1 MPEPDDLIVRGGTV
15 YTPLGPRAA
24 SIHVSAGRI
33 RALDDG
39 ATPAREVSDAT
50 GLLVLPGAIDVHVHS
65 RDPGA
70 PEKEDFGSLT
80 AAAAVGGV
88 TTVIDMPNT
97 VPGVDGAEV
106 FADKTDIAAR
116 TALVDFGLW
125 GLIRAGS
132 TPSRIEE
139 LAEAGAIGFKAY
151 LGYAWRRSTRQVVQ
165 ALDHEAADLE
175 PPPDYGTV
183 AALAPGALR
192 WGLPIVLH
200 AEDAGVLA
208 ASTRGIVNYEDIL
221 AARPPLAEA
230 VAVAAAGEIAKA
242 TGTHLHIAH
251 LSSAAGLAAGRA
263 AVAGGA
269 RLTMETCPQYLW
281 LSEDDAER
289 LGPVLKMYPPVRTAE
304 DRGALRQG
312 LGAGDIAIVAT
323 DHAPHSDQ
331 EKIGQTWAG
340 AAAGSPGVQ
349 TLLLSS
355 LELGQRMGDLGAAVR
370 WVAQNPA
377 AMFRLPGKGR
387 IEPGADADLVLV
399 DPRER
404 TQVRSDQMY
413 SRQRHGALEGMQ
425 FGFAVRRVYSRGEL
439 VAFGG
444 KPTGTP
450 GRGRLVSPPRPGSTG
465 HA

>member
-1 MPEPDDLIVRGGTV
+1 LPEPDDLVVHGGTV
-15 YTPLGPRAA
+15 YTPAGPRQA
-24 SIHVSAGRI
+24 SIHVSGGRI

-39 ATPAREVSDAT
+39 QAPAREIGDAT

-70 PEKEDFGSLT
+70 AEKEDFASLT

-97 VPGVDGAEV
+97 VPGVDGADV
-106 FADKTDIAAR
+106 FAVKADIAASK
-116 TALVDFGLW
+116 ALVDFGLW
-125 GLIRAGS
+125 GLIRGGS

-139 LAEAGAIGFKAY
+139 LAEAGVIGFKAY

-165 ALDHEAADLE
+165 VLDHQEADLD

-200 AEDAGVLA
+200 AEDPSVLA
-208 ASTRGIVNYEDIL
+208 AAVREAVNYEDIL

-230 VAVAAAGEIAKA
+230 VAVAAAGEIARD
-242 TGTHLHIAH
+242 TGAHLHIAH

-263 AVAGGA
+263 AIATGA

-281 LSEDDAER
+281 LSEADADR
-289 LGPVLKMYPPVRTAE
+289 LGPIIKMYPPVRTAA
-304 DRGALRQG
+304 DRDALQQG
-312 LGAGDIAIVAT
+312 LATGDIRVVAT

-349 TLLLSS
+349 TLLLSC
-355 LELGQRMGDLGAAVR
+355 LELAKRMGDVGAAVR
-370 WVAQNPA
+370 WLSENPA
-377 AMFRLPGKGR
+377 ALFRLPGKGR

-404 TQVRSDQMY
+404 TLVRSDQMY
-413 SRQRHGALEGMQ
+413 SRQRHGALEGLE
-425 FGFAVRRVYSRGEL
+425 FSFAIRRVYSRGDL

-444 KPTGTP
+444 RPVGTP
-450 GRGRLVSPPRPGSTG
+450 GRGWLLRPTRPK
-465 HA
+465 